1 MKTSFNLRL
10 RTIAL
15 AAGSLLAFQAH
26 AADALTDAMQAA
38 YAPYRVALFKTNG
51 ESQDESQQAI
61 KQAQAAWA
69 KLSEQFAAKAPAPYD
84 RDTALATSL
93 SDVSKVY
100 TKASEQVSAKQLAS
114 AHETLEAARDI
125 MADMRH
131 RNNVVVFSD
140 HMNAYHSEMEKLLID
155 GPKIMTKAHGM
166 HLLSAQAGV
175 LAYLSKRLTSEAPAN
190 LNGNAEFRKLVIA
203 VDLSIA
209 ALQAA
214 LLTDNFDA
222 VKDAMSKVK
231 KPYSQLFL
239 KFG

>member
-1 MKTSFNLRL
+1 MSN
-10 RTIAL
+10 
-15 AAGSLLAFQAH
+15 
-26 AADALTDAMQAA
+26 
-38 YAPYRVALFKTNG
+38 
-51 ESQDESQQAI
+51 
-61 KQAQAAWA
+61 
-69 KLSEQFAAKAPAPYD
+69 QFAAKAPAPYD

-100 TKASEQVSAKQLAS
+100 AKASEQVNAKQLAA

-140 HMNAYHSEMEKLLID
+140 HMNAYHSEMEKLLIE
-155 GPKIMTKAHGM
+155 GPKTLTKAHGM

-203 VDLSIA
+203 VDQSIA

>member
-1 MKTSFNLRL
+1 M
-10 RTIAL
+10 
-15 AAGSLLAFQAH
+15 
-26 AADALTDAMQAA
+26 
-38 YAPYRVALFKTNG
+38 
-51 ESQDESQQAI
+51 
-61 KQAQAAWA
+61 
-69 KLSEQFAAKAPAPYD
+69 KAPAPYD

-100 TKASEQVSAKQLAS
+100 AKASEQVNAKQLAA

-125 MADMRH
+125 MAEMRH